1 MRRDTG
7 LPSADASDDFQRA
20 RRKQV
25 FGRLRS
31 LLRGEPDDVNV
42 MLPFDEVVAALGYE
56 GSVDL
61 GLQTIPLDSIVG
73 SVDRPRDFDRRF
85 RPTTNRAR
93 SRWQRIDEAQR
104 RGESM
109 PPIEVN
115 RVGDLHFVK
124 DGHHRVSV
132 ANALGYDVIDAHVTE
147 IRTRIPAGGLSQH
160 GDIVTKDYERIFRS
174 RVPLPS
180 EMATRLSVSDPWLF
194 AELAE
199 NVEAWGFRMIQRE
212 GRFITREDVA
222 QRWFADEFEPVVE
235 MLHEA
240 ALIGDS
246 TEAEAYLRFAR
257 ERYRLIRAHE
267 WTDEV
272 IERLRN
278 PRKR

>member
-1 MRRDTG
+1 
-7 LPSADASDDFQRA
+7 
-20 RRKQV
+20 
-25 FGRLRS
+25 
-31 LLRGEPDDVNV
+31 
-42 MLPFDEVVAALGYE
+42 
-56 GSVDL
+56 
-61 GLQTIPLDSIVG
+61 
-73 SVDRPRDFDRRF
+73 
-85 RPTTNRAR
+85 
-93 SRWQRIDEAQR
+93 
-104 RGESM
+104 M
-109 PPIEVN
+109 PPIEVY

-132 ANALGYDVIDAHVTE
+132 ANALGYDVIDAHVTQ

-174 RVPLPS
+174 RVPLPT
-180 EMATRLSVSDPWLF
+180 EMAERLNVSDPWLF

-222 QRWFADEFEPVVE
+222 RRWFADEFEAVVE
-235 MLHEA
+235 MLQEA
-240 ALIGDS
+240 SLIGDS

-278 PRKR
+278 PRKH